1 MTLGNVTS
9 LHLLE
14 RHYMS
19 NYLDAR
25 HSFVLCLLHVLECWN
40 NAERQL
46 FQGAKCGQWFVTT
59 ARMQLEYEALRCRS
73 HMWDGLIIAPHLNS

>member
-1 MTLGNVTS
+1 
-9 LHLLE
+9 
-14 RHYMS
+14 MS

-40 NAERQL
+40 NAEHQM